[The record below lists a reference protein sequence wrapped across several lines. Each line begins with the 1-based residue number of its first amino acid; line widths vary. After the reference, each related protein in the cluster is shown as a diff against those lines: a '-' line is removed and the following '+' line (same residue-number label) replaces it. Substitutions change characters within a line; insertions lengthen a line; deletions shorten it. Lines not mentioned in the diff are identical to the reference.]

1 MKSVHVL
8 AILLASMLVLSF
20 AIIFLKGDVIQQMPD
35 YKPQSILTIREVD
48 VKPIEVT
55 SARIN
60 VNVTAYLNHF
70 GGKTEN
76 ATMLIRAVSTET
88 GLLGNQVT
96 TSIPETDSEK
106 TLSISQEILLE
117 RTGGYELKILIFDNG
132 TIRDSGSVTVRGLG
146 ALIPESRRSGVSV
159 SNIDFMP
166 SSVTKGTV
174 SLKSDIYL
182 ENKGSEASDNLK
194 MIVKAREANSNL
206 LADKSVTETGKIASE
221 ATVINSV
228 ALSVPDEYNYIVAV
242 ELWKGDTLINTW
254 EKPVLL
260 APTKTIPKESVE
272 KKVDIVVS
280 DFVRKDAVP
289 GAPAGYEGDVYKST
303 AAQDMTRP
311 KSEPGFEVLLAAI
324 ALIMVIAFRRRS

>member
-1 MKSVHVL
+1 MRPVNIL
-8 AILLASMLVLSF
+8 AILLASVLIISF
-20 AIIFLKGDVIQQMPD
+20 AIIFLRGDVIQPD
-35 YKPQSILTIREVD
+35 YKPMSQLSIREVD

-55 SARIN
+55 SAMIN

-70 GGKTEN
+70 GGKTRN
-76 ATMLIRAVSTET
+76 ATILIRAVSSGT

-96 TSIPETDSEK
+96 TQVPETESEK

-117 RTGGYELKILIFDNG
+117 RTGGYELKILVFDNG
-132 TIRDSGSVTVRGLG
+132 TIQDSGSVTVRGLES
-146 ALIPESRRSGVSV
+146 LTPESKRSGVSV

-166 SSVTKGTV
+166 VNVTKGTV
-174 SLKSDIYL
+174 SLNTDIYL
-182 ENKGSEASDNLK
+182 ENKGAQASDNLK

-206 LADKSVTETGKIASE
+206 LASKLVTETGIIASE

-242 ELWKGDTLINTW
+242 ELWKGDSLINTW

-272 KKVDIVVS
+272 KKVDLVVS
-280 DFVRKDAVP
+280 DFIRKGGPAVP
-289 GAPAGYEGDVYKST
+289 ERGYEQPT
-303 AAQDMTRP
+303 TAQDMIR
-311 KSEPGFEVLLAAI
+311 KEPGFEILGAVI
-324 ALIMVIAFRRRS
+324 ALILLIALRRRS